1 MCVNERCV
9 TRTLTK
15 ALTSLSDA
23 QIPKE
28 KLVTVVNLSLGLRHS
43 LLTIKVAI
51 VSYQVFS
58 VTSKACSH

>member
-9 TRTLTK
+9 TRTPTK

-28 KLVTVVNLSLGLRHS
+28 KSVIVVNLSLVLRYS

>member
-15 ALTSLSDA
+15 ALTSLSVA

-28 KLVTVVNLSLGLRHS
+28 KLLIVVNLRMVLRYS

-58 VTSKACSH
+58 VTSKASSH